1 MNTWKTRWIISQ
13 QSCQFLPCDSE
24 LKLVSWWVNNFWKK
38 KIFDASQ
45 LNEIFFDCSADSRT
59 SLAWFHGTS
68 LLAANSIKAAS
79 RGEYPTQFQP
89 PNRSTMRA
97 RVSRLSSRSFARRTI
112 LLVQLYSSILFPS
125 SLLFA
130 LLPTGYRSKSSVNI
144 PENEVLRSFQERC
157 KLVSFV
163 SFNLSKLLDMINN
176 RFHLHL

>member
-1 MNTWKTRWIISQ
+1 MNNLWTELSISSLRFRIKIGKLMKIIS
-13 QSCQFLPCDSE
+13 
-24 LKLVSWWVNNFWKK
+24 KK

-112 LLVQLYSSILFPS
+112 LLVQLYSSILFPERNPS
-125 SLLFA
+125 PRSPSHGISIQIECKYPRERGLKVF
-130 LLPTGYRSKSSVNI
+130 PREMQTGIVRIVQSI
-144 PENEVLRSFQERC
+144 
-157 KLVSFV
+157 
-163 SFNLSKLLDMINN
+163 
-176 RFHLHL
+176 